1 MSRRNRDDTM
11 TNNEIRTILL
21 NDWDPID
28 VGDNPNLSDEYDAY
42 LPDLT
47 KLVTDGASGDEIAEY
62 LKTVEETLGLK
73 LPTERR
79 RRAAEALTQ
88 LTIRSPSSRLA

>member
-1 MSRRNRDDTM
+1 M

-79 RRAAEALTQ
+79 RRAAEALAR
-88 LTIRSPSSRLA
+88 LTIRSKSSRLA

>member
-1 MSRRNRDDTM
+1 M
-11 TNNEIRTILL
+11 TNNEIKTVLL

-42 LPDLT
+42 LPDLIE
-47 KLVTDGASGDEIAEY
+47 LVTDGASGDEIARY

-79 RRAAEALTQ
+79 RRAADALTQ
-88 LTIRSPSSRLA
+88 LKIRSTTRRPA

>member
-1 MSRRNRDDTM
+1 M
-11 TNNEIRTILL
+11 TNSEIRTILL
-21 NDWDPID
+21 KDWDPID

-42 LPDLT
+42 LADLT
-47 KLVTDGASGDEIAEY
+47 KLVTDGASGDEIARY

-73 LPTERR
+73 LPAERR